1 MRDADDEKSKASR
14 WKLMED
20 NLATVLAEIRTQPD
34 VGKLFPPELQ
44 SLPEEIEMLQGWIE
58 EAREYGIAYEAL
70 VCLLESYPFQLS
82 GRAAIKLLEVGLL
95 MRLKTERPEDAAFD
109 SR

>member
-1 MRDADDEKSKASR
+1 MTVNH
-14 WKLMED
+14 KLIED
-20 NLATVLAEIRTQPD
+20 NLSVVLIEIRGQAN

-44 SLPEEIEMLQGWIE
+44 SFSEQVEQIREWIE
-58 EAREYGIAYEAL
+58 DVREYGLAYESL
-70 VCLLESYPFQLS
+70 VTMLDAFPFQLS

-95 MRLKTERPEDAAFD
+95 MRLKTERPEDAQFD